1 MNVKLK
7 KRIAALTVA
16 VIAFVYIFVCVFY
29 IYNIKKIGGDN
40 LQNLVVISDETNEML
55 KDNAS
60 RESEIIFFVS
70 NIMEVLAFAGIIEV
84 LVFAGIIEFIIL
96 GRKTKNFENVE
107 NNKSSNKGEL
117 LYSTD
122 MFSEFAN
129 DIENM
134 KNSVLN
140 GTHDFKI
147 DENKYTGMYKNTALY
162 INEIIDSMSKNIEDI
177 KEAILKLSEGDFN
190 YIYKEEKGNF
200 SDTAKAFEKLRQNIL
215 DVNELIKNTADSIK
229 RGELDFKLDDSKYD
243 GYCEDIAL
251 ELNDIFKYIK
261 MPVTE
266 IIRCLSE
273 TSKANFNG
281 HADENCFNGKF
292 KDISVLINRTNYII
306 SDYITEISQILNSI
320 SVNNLNVKFENEY
333 MGNFAELKNVLE
345 IIINNFNSL
354 VEEIRDSA
362 YSVSAG
368 AKSISDSAGNL
379 AEGVTEQ
386 ASAVDELTEVIA
398 NVASHARKNT
408 LITVE
413 LSEITEE
420 AKKETENITIQMQ
433 SMLNAMNEINNASN
447 DISNIIKTIDD
458 IAFQTNLLALNAAVE
473 AARAGEHGKGFA
485 VVAEE
490 VRNLAAR
497 SKKSARDTD
506 TLISA
511 SIEKAEQGSEI
522 AEATTKSIETI
533 TSRIEKIADISKEV
547 AEISEMQNKA
557 IEEINIGINQI
568 SKVVSSN
575 TATSEES
582 ASAASDLAGRSAN
595 FESIV
600 ARFKLRK

>member
-7 KRIAALTVA
+7 KWIAALFV
-16 VIAFVYIFVCVFY
+16 VLVAFVYSFVCLFY
-29 IYNIKKIGGDN
+29 IFNIQKSGGYN
-40 LQNLVVISDETNEML
+40 LQNSVDGTNEML
-55 KDNAS
+55 KDAITQK
-60 RESEIIFFVS
+60 SEFIFIFGIVL
-70 NIMEVLAFAGIIEV
+70 VLAFAAVIV
-84 LVFAGIIEFIIL
+84 LLIL
-96 GRKTKNFENVE
+96 GKKTRDFENNQINNK
-107 NNKSSNKGEL
+107 NNKSEL
-117 LYSTD
+117 LYNKD
-122 MFSEFAN
+122 MFSEIAV
-129 DIENM
+129 DIENI
-134 KNSVLN
+134 KNCVLKGEYN
-140 GTHDFKI
+140 FKI
-147 DENKYTGMYKNTALY
+147 DISKYTGIYKDTALY
-162 INEIIDSMSKNIEDI
+162 LNEIIDNANKNIESV
-177 KEAILKLSEGDFN
+177 KKAVLKLSEGDFT
-190 YIYKEEKGNF
+190 YTYKEEKGII
-200 SDTAKAFEKLRQNIL
+200 SDISNALEKLKQNIL
-215 DVNELIKNTADSIK
+215 NVNESVKNTADSIK
-229 RGELDFKLDDSKYD
+229 KGKLDFKLDELDYN
-243 GYCEDIAL
+243 GYCKDVVI
-251 ELNDIFKYIK
+251 ELNDIMKYVR

-266 IIRCLSE
+266 IIRCLYEISE
-273 TSKANFNG
+273 ANFNG
-281 HADENCFNGKF
+281 HAEEVNFNGKF
-292 KDISVLINRTNYII
+292 KDIAVLINRTNYVL
-306 SDYITEISQILNSI
+306 SDYITEISQILNSL
-320 SVNNLNVKFENEY
+320 SVNNLDVKFENEY
-333 MGNFAELKNVLE
+333 IGNFSELKSALE

-354 VEEIRDSA
+354 IEEIRDSA

-408 LITVE
+408 LITAE
-413 LSEITEE
+413 SSEITEE
-420 AKKETENITIQMQ
+420 TKKETENITMQMQ

-506 TLISA
+506 TLISD

-522 AEATTKSIETI
+522 AEATARSIETI
-533 TSRIEKIADISKEV
+533 TSKIEKIADISKEV

-568 SKVVSSN
+568 SKVVSNN

-582 ASAASDLAGRSAN
+582 AAAASDLAGRSAA
-595 FESIV
+595 FEGIV
-600 ARFKLRK
+600 ARFKLKK